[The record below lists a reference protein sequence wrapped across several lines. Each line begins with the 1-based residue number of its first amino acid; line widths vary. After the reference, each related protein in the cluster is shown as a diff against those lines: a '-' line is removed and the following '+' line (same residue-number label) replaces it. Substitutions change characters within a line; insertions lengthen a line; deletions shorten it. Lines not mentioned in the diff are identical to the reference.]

1 MKFEFSWKEQF
12 EGKIE
17 IDAKNGNEA
26 ERIFNELT
34 LKEKIDGSSPKSVD
48 ETKEIKFVDFAWVD
62 NLTYEEWIS
71 EWSIS
76 DNEWEEW
83 EKRFFHVNTF

>member
-34 LKEKIDGSSPKSVD
+34 LKEKIDGSSPKSIE
-48 ETKEIKFVDFAWVD
+48 ETKEIEFVDFSWVD
-62 NLTYEEWIS
+62 NLTYEEWKS
-71 EWSIS
+71 EWSLS

-83 EKRFFHVNTF
+83 EKRFSHVNTF

>member
-1 MKFEFSWKEQF
+1 MKFELSWKEQY

-17 IDAKNGNEA
+17 IEAKNGNEA
-26 ERIFNELT
+26 ESIFNELT

-62 NLTYEEWIS
+62 NLTYEEWKS
-71 EWSIS
+71 EWSLS

-83 EKRFFHVNTF
+83 EKRFSHVNTF

>member
-1 MKFEFSWKEQF
+1 MKFELSWKEQF

-17 IDAKNGNEA
+17 IEAKNGNEA

-34 LKEKIDGSSPKSVD
+34 LKEKIDGSSQKTIE

-62 NLTYEEWIS
+62 NLTYEEWKS
-71 EWSIS
+71 EWSLS

-83 EKRFFHVNTF
+83 EKRFSHVNTF